1 MLQIYHFNGIATK
14 DLNKEISRL
23 FVFLPILLIGIDL
36 FSIYCYNLTLNTL
49 KNNAM
54 RILYLFFGLFLIHM
68 VGAQKL
74 IIDSKQYQVLK
85 QNNALTGVEVIA
97 PSSEVGTHYYTGPQG
112 QKTGL
117 CDCLIPLDS
126 TFQLAMLPNDDNYS
140 NSIQLPFDF
149 SFYGTNYDSLYI
161 NNNGNI
167 SFLQPYFTFT
177 AYAFPDP
184 TFNMIAPFWGDV
196 DTRST
201 NGGNVWYKMNPHS
214 IVIVWDHVG
223 YYSMMEDKLNT
234 FQLIISD
241 GLDTLIPNGNNVSF
255 CYGDM
260 QWTSGSASG
269 GFNGFGGSP
278 ATVGVNI
285 GNGINYFQ
293 VGQFDASGVAFDG
306 PYSANDGVDFLDG
319 QEIYFDLANTNSN
332 IPPLVM
338 SSGICDTIDVYTGDT
353 LKSLNAVDFSIGIS
367 TPEIGQILTTNITCD
382 EPSALTYLTNSVS
395 NEFTGFDLTFDA
407 TGVQPGL
414 YHIQIET
421 TDNGTPA
428 QTVTKSI
435 PIRVVYD
442 ANLASINDMNVASI
456 EVYPNPTSEIL
467 QIRGLQANDQLE
479 LFDVSGK
486 LIQAFKATKTVE
498 QLTLPQVGFYILKCS
513 SNNKPQTVLKLQR
526 I

>member
-1 MLQIYHFNGIATK
+1 
-14 DLNKEISRL
+14 
-23 FVFLPILLIGIDL
+23 
-36 FSIYCYNLTLNTL
+36 
-49 KNNAM
+49 M
-54 RILYLFFGLFLIHM
+54 RPLYLFCSLFLIQM
-68 VGAQKL
+68 VSAQKL
-74 IIDSKQYQVLK
+74 VLDSKQYQVLK
-85 QNNALTGVEVIA
+85 QNNTLTGAEFIA
-97 PSSEVGTHYYTGPQG
+97 PSLAAVTQHYAGPQD

-126 TFQLAMLPNDDNYS
+126 TFQLAMLPNDDLYS
-140 NSIQLPFDF
+140 NSISLPFNF
-149 SFYGTNYDSLYI
+149 NFYGTSYDSLYI

-167 SFLQPYFTFT
+167 SFSQPYFTFT
-177 AYAFPDP
+177 AYPFPDP
-184 TFNMIAPFWGDV
+184 SFNMIAPFWADV

-201 NGGNVWYKMNPHS
+201 NGGNVWYKLNPHS
-214 IVIVWDHVG
+214 LVIVWDHVG
-223 YYSMMEDKLNT
+223 YFNMMEDKLNT

-260 QWTSGSASG
+260 QWTTGSASG
-269 GFNGFGGSP
+269 GSNGFGGSP

-293 VGQFDASGVAFDG
+293 VGQFDAPGVAFDG

-353 LKSLNAVDFSIGIS
+353 LKSLNAIDFSIGIS
-367 TPEIGQILTTNITCD
+367 TPEIGQILTTTITCD
-382 EPSALTYLTNSVS
+382 EPTALTYLTNSVS

-421 TDNGTPA
+421 TDNGIPA
-428 QTVTKSI
+428 QSLTKSI

-442 ANLASINDMNVASI
+442 ANLAGINDMNVAPI
-456 EVYPNPTSEIL
+456 EVYPNPTSETL
-467 QIRGLQANDQLE
+467 QINGLQANDMLE
-479 LFDVSGK
+479 LFDISGK
-486 LIQAFKATKTVE
+486 LIQTITAINTSEK
-498 QLTLPQVGFYILKCS
+498 LTLPQVGFYILRCS

>member
-1 MLQIYHFNGIATK
+1 MFS
-14 DLNKEISRL
+14 LNLLKNKVMRL
-23 FVFLPILLIGIDL
+23 FLLFCSL
-36 FSIYCYNLTLNTL
+36 FSISQVL
-49 KNNAM
+49 
-54 RILYLFFGLFLIHM
+54 
-68 VGAQKL
+68 AQQVT
-74 IIDSKQYQVLK
+74 IDSKEYQVLK
-85 QNNALTGVEVIA
+85 LDNNLNSAELIVPATPVV
-97 PSSEVGTHYYTGPQG
+97 SQHYSGLQV

-126 TFQLAMLPNDDNYS
+126 SFQLAMLPNDDLYS
-140 NSIQLPFDF
+140 NSIALPFTF
-149 SFYGTNYDSLYI
+149 SFYGTNYDSLFI

-167 SFLQPYFTFT
+167 SFSQPYNTFT
-177 AYAFPDP
+177 AYPFPDP
-184 TFNMIAPFWGDV
+184 TFNMIAPFWADV

-201 NGGNVWYKMNPHS
+201 NGGNVWYKVNAHS
-214 IVIVWDHVG
+214 LIVVWDHVG
-223 YYSMMEDKLNT
+223 YFNMMEDKLNT

-241 GLDTLIPNGNNVSF
+241 GLDTLIPNANNVSF

-260 QWTSGSASG
+260 QWTTGSASG
-269 GFNGFGGSP
+269 GSNGFGGSP

-293 VGQFDASGVAFDG
+293 AGQFDASGVAFDG
-306 PYSANDGVDFLDG
+306 PYNTNDQVDFLDG

-382 EPSALTYLTNSVS
+382 EPNALTYQTSVVS
-395 NEFTGFDLTFDA
+395 NEFTSFDLTFDA

-421 TDNGTPA
+421 TDNGFPA
-428 QTVTKSI
+428 QTVIKNI
-435 PIRVVYD
+435 PIRVIYD
-442 ANLASINDMNVASI
+442 LNLAGINGMEISDI
-456 EVYPNPTSEIL
+456 DVYPNPTSETI
-467 QIRGLQANDQLE
+467 QINGLQAYELLE
-479 LFDVSGK
+479 LYDGSGR
-486 LIQAFKATKTVE
+486 LIQSIKVTKTSE
-498 QLTLPQVGFYILKCS
+498 QISLPQVGFYILKCYS
-513 SNNKPQTVLKLQR
+513 DKKPLTVFKLQR

>member
-1 MLQIYHFNGIATK
+1 M
-14 DLNKEISRL
+14 RL
-23 FVFLPILLIGIDL
+23 FYLVFSLLFMSL
-36 FSIYCYNLTLNTL
+36 
-49 KNNAM
+49 AM
-54 RILYLFFGLFLIHM
+54 
-68 VGAQKL
+68 AQQ
-74 IIDSKQYQVLK
+74 ITVDSKAYQALK
-85 QNNALTGVEVIA
+85 QNNALEGKELILPT
-97 PSSEVGTHYYTGPQG
+97 PSVTPQNYQGKPSE
-112 QKTGL
+112 KSGL

-126 TFQLAMLPNDDNYS
+126 TFQLAMLPNDDLYS
-140 NSIQLPFDF
+140 NSILLPFDF
-149 SFYGTNYDSLYI
+149 SFYGTTYDSLYI

-167 SFLQPYFTFT
+167 SFSQPYSTFT
-177 AYAFPDP
+177 AYSFPDP
-184 TFNMIAPFWGDV
+184 TFNMIAPFWADV
-196 DTRST
+196 DTRSA
-201 NGGNVWYKMNPHS
+201 NGGNVWYKLNPHS
-214 IVIVWDHVG
+214 LVIVWDHVG
-223 YYSMMEDKLNT
+223 YFAMMEDKLNT

-241 GLDTLIPNGNNVSF
+241 GLDTLIPNANNVSF

-260 QWTSGSASG
+260 QWTTGSASG
-269 GFNGFGGSP
+269 GANGFGGSA

-293 VGQFDASGVAFDG
+293 VGQFDTSGVAFDG
-306 PYSANDGVDFLDG
+306 PYNNNDQVDFLDG

-353 LKSLNAVDFSIGIS
+353 LKSLNVVDFSIGIS
-367 TPEIGQILTTNITCD
+367 TPEIGQVLSTSITCD
-382 EPSALTYLTNSVS
+382 EPTALTYLTNSVS

-428 QTVTKSI
+428 QTVTKNI

-442 ANLASINDMNVASI
+442 ANLAGINDVDVASI
-456 EVYPNPTSEIL
+456 EVYPNPTSETL
-467 QIRGLQANDQLE
+467 QIKGLQANDMLE
-479 LFDVSGK
+479 LFDASGK
-486 LIQAFKATKTVE
+486 LIQAFKATNTIE

-513 SNNKPQTVLKLQR
+513 SNSKPQTVLKLQR

>member
-1 MLQIYHFNGIATK
+1 LLQIYHFNGIATK

-435 PIRVVYD
+435 PIRVV
-442 ANLASINDMNVASI
+442 
-456 EVYPNPTSEIL
+456 
-467 QIRGLQANDQLE
+467 
-479 LFDVSGK
+479 
-486 LIQAFKATKTVE
+486 
-498 QLTLPQVGFYILKCS
+498 
-513 SNNKPQTVLKLQR
+513 
-526 I
+526 

>member
-1 MLQIYHFNGIATK
+1 MRAY
-14 DLNKEISRL
+14 L
-23 FVFLPILLIGIDL
+23 FL
-36 FSIYCYNLTLNTL
+36 FSTMLVSTL
-49 KNNAM
+49 
-54 RILYLFFGLFLIHM
+54 
-68 VGAQKL
+68 GAQK
-74 IIDSKQYQVLK
+74 IILDSKQYEALK
-85 QNNALTGVEVIA
+85 TNNALHGVELLA
-97 PSSEVGTHYYTGPQG
+97 KNTTPAFQQYAGTPG

-117 CDCLIPLDS
+117 CDCLVPLDS
-126 TFQLAMLPNDDNYS
+126 TFQLAMLPNDDSYS

-167 SFLQPYFTFT
+167 SFTQPYFTFT
-177 AYAFPDP
+177 ANPFPDP
-184 TFNMIAPFWGDV
+184 SFNMIAPFWADV

-223 YYSMMEDKLNT
+223 YFSMMEDKLNT

-260 QWTSGSASG
+260 QWTTGMASG
-269 GFNGFGGSP
+269 GANGFGGSP

-293 VGQFDASGVAFDG
+293 VGQFDTTGVSFDG
-306 PYSANDGVDFLDG
+306 PYSTYDGVDFLDG
-319 QEIYFDLANTNSN
+319 QEIYFDLANSNSN
-332 IPPLVM
+332 IPPLIM

-367 TPEIGQILTTNITCD
+367 TPELGQLLTTTITCD
-382 EPSALTYLTNSVS
+382 QPNALTYTTSNVS
-395 NEFTGFDLTFDA
+395 TEYTGYELTFDA

-414 YHIQIET
+414 YHVVIQT
-421 TDNGTPA
+421 SDNGTPA
-428 QTVTKSI
+428 QTVTKNI
-435 PIRVVYD
+435 PIRVSYD
-442 ANLASINDMNVASI
+442 ENLAGLNDMHLSTL
-456 EVYPNPTSEIL
+456 EVYPNPTSENI
-467 QIRGLQANDQLE
+467 QIVGVEPSDILE
-479 LFDVSGK
+479 LFDASGL
-486 LIQAFKATKTVE
+486 LIQTVKVTDFSM
-498 QLTLPQVGFYILKCS
+498 QLQLPKVGFYILKCS
-513 SNNKPQTVLKLQR
+513 SNTKQQAVKKLQR

>member
-14 DLNKEISRL
+14 DLNKEISRM

-85 QNNALTGVEVIA
+85 QNNALSGVEVIA

-367 TPEIGQILTTNITCD
+367 TPEIGQLLTTNITCD

-442 ANLASINDMNVASI
+442 ANLASLNDMNLTPI

-467 QIRGLQANDQLE
+467 HIKGLQANDLLE
-479 LFDVSGK
+479 LFDASGK